1 MKYSN
6 LHYGWPQSF
15 YRAPPGL
22 PGPGGLNVGGWRV
35 GPGTAQASSVVTA
48 IRSFTPS
55 DVTFHTILEIRIFL
69 LLFLFRRFA
78 WRRILLS
85 NDRCAKNQETQSKGT
100 NQIESL
106 SAITARLGG

>member
-69 LLFLFRRFA
+69 LLFLFRRLA

-85 NDRCAKNQETQSKGT
+85 DRRCGKSQKKQSKGK
-100 NQIESL
+100 NQTERWA
-106 SAITARLGG
+106 AITTGPGW